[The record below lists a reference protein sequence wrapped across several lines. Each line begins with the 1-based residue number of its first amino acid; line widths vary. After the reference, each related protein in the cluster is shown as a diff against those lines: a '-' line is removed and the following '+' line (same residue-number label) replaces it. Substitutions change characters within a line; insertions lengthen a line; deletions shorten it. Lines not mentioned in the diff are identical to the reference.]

1 MERVVSSEMLYKGKL
16 LNLRLDEAL
25 LSSGKKIRREL
36 IAHLG
41 ASVNLL
47 LIELRRFYGE
57 TST

>member
-1 MERVVSSEMLYKGKL
+1 MERAISSKMLYMDKL
-16 LNLRLDEAL
+16 LNLRLDEDL
-25 LSSGKKIRREL
+25 IEWEEDWEEL